1 MSDVQVSPSPS
12 PSRASNRLMPHKQ
25 QWSTL
30 IPRTRFPIKSLPIL
44 RALGQDLAPVPVPDI
59 IVAPTQKPNE
69 FKKKTAT
76 GTGTGTGGSRA
87 DAMEID

>member
-59 IVAPTQKPNE
+59 IVAPTQNPNE
-69 FKKKTAT
+69 FKKKTA
-76 GTGTGTGGSRA
+76 GTGGSRA